1 MAQGAEKV
9 QQGALKPNYTRLIGH
24 DSAQI
29 GTYQVS
35 PAIYYSVIHSLV

>member
-1 MAQGAEKV
+1 MAQGPEKV

-35 PAIYYSVIHSLV
+35 PAIYYSLIHSLV